1 VVAVSTET
9 RDVELVGQEV
19 GRNVARAA
27 MVAALTGAFAYVAF
41 PNPVSPADITLQALG
56 ILLAGVFL
64 GPVWGGAS
72 IVLYLVAG
80 AAGAP
85 VFENGAA
92 GIGQFTAPTAGY
104 LFAFPVAAAVI
115 GAVVHGFDGL
125 RDPSEVSVA
134 RLVGGMALGVVV
146 IYVGGIA
153 GLMLTLGLGPVEA
166 FFAGAAAF
174 IPAEALKM
182 AAAVGIVRSE
192 EFSAA

>member
-1 VVAVSTET
+1 MSTES

-125 RDPSEVSVA
+125 RDPSEVPVA

-166 FFAGAAAF
+166 FLAGAAAF

>member
-1 VVAVSTET
+1 VVAVSTES

-166 FFAGAAAF
+166 FLAGAAAF